1 MTSSTQNTPRPYP
14 DPSAPPAPV
23 TVLGLGPMGRAPAS
37 AFLAAG
43 HPVTVWNR
51 TPGRAGD
58 LPDRGAAVAGSVAD
72 AVGAGRVVVAC
83 LRDYDAVR
91 AVLASVAPTRW
102 EGRLL
107 INLTSG
113 EPARARSMADWA
125 TAHGVRYLDGAILT
139 PTQVVGTAAAAV
151 LYSGAHEVHE
161 AARDTMAAVGGTGT
175 YLGADPGRAAAYEG
189 ALLDLF
195 TTSVYGVAHS
205 FALAP
210 FAIGISGLLSEMIP
224 RFADQ
229 LRTGDYPGERSTIA
243 SAATTITHLID
254 AATAHGLKVGAL
266 TAAKGAADRAVAA
279 GHGPDGL
286 PRLATVL
293 RTGKPLATQAPSP
306 EPSLQGTGGGPNP
319 PSHPGEL
326 T

>member
-1 MTSSTQNTPRPYP
+1 MTSSTQDTPRPYP
-14 DPSAPPAPV
+14 DPSAPSAPPAPV
-23 TVLGLGPMGRAPAS
+23 TVLGLGPMGRALAS

-91 AVLASVAPTRW
+91 AVLEPVAPTRW

-107 INLTSG
+107 TNLTSG

-125 TAHGVRYLDGAILT
+125 TAHGIRYLDGAILA
-139 PTQVVGTAAAAV
+139 PTQVVGTAATAV

-161 AARDTMAAVGGTGT
+161 AVRDTMAAVGGTGT
-175 YLGADPGRAAAYEG
+175 YLGADPGRAAAYEV

-205 FALAP
+205 FALASAEGIAPDDLAP

-224 RFADQ
+224 RFAGQ

-243 SAATTITHLID
+243 SAATTIAHLID
-254 AATAHGLKVGAL
+254 AATAHGLEVGAL

-293 RTGKPLATQAPSP
+293 RAGKPA
-306 EPSLQGTGGGPNP
+306 G
-319 PSHPGEL
+319 
-326 T
+326 